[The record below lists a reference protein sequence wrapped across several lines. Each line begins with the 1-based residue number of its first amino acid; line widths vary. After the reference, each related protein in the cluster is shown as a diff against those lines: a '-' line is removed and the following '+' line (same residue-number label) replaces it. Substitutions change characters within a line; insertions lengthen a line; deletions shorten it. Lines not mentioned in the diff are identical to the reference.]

1 VYVHQAGTLRL
12 SVHHPPVHD
21 GDRGGDPVTDDTQDV
36 RQGPAGRS
44 RRQLLR
50 HTAWFG
56 SAVVLTVAGGEVISH
71 VAGTGPAGAADA
83 TALRFVQISDS
94 LKGADS
100 ASRL

>member
-1 VYVHQAGTLRL
+1 M
-12 SVHHPPVHD
+12 
-21 GDRGGDPVTDDTQDV
+21 TDDTQDV